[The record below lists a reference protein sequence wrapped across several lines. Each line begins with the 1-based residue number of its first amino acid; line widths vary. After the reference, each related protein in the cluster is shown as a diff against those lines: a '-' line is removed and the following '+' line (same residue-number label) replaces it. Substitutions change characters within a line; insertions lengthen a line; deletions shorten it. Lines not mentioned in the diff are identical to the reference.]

1 MHKNKMI
8 TPQDVF
14 KKVDE
19 LNDTMFKDYVFKSWE
34 TGLNSTERKNKA
46 RVIKVLNALD
56 DLNRWNIKDDA
67 LFYFCSQLIK
77 EVLSKD
83 YDINGTY
90 KDSYK
95 MTKEGKK

>member
-1 MHKNKMI
+1 MI
-8 TPQDVF
+8 APQDIF

-19 LNDTMFKDYVFKSWE
+19 LNNSMFKDYVFKNWE

-46 RVIKVLNALD
+46 RVIKILD
-56 DLNRWNIKDDA
+56 SLDELNRWNIKDDA

-83 YDINGTY
+83 YNIKGTHKDTY
-90 KDSYK
+90 K
-95 MTKEGKK
+95 MIKKVKK

>member
-1 MHKNKMI
+1 MI
-8 TPQDVF
+8 TPQDTF

-19 LNDTMFKDYVFKSWE
+19 LKDSMFKDYVFKSWE

-46 RVIKVLNALD
+46 RVIKILNSLD
-56 DLNRWNIKDDA
+56 ELNRWNVKDDA

-83 YDINGTY
+83 YNIKGTRKDTY
-90 KDSYK
+90 KII
-95 MTKEGKK
+95 KKVKNDFKQ